1 MLRPAVRI
9 CAVVTAL
16 VIATTPQAG
25 AETKIDA
32 FFSPSSESLRNRLI
46 NASLVLQ
53 AERAGIDDPQ
63 ELFASA
69 RADYERLLAVLYSA
83 GHFGGQISITLDGRE
98 AAGIAP
104 LSPPET
110 IDQIDLRIDMGPVY
124 RFSDTNIGPLAPGT
138 ELPEEFSRGF
148 PAGTTYIRNAAR
160 AAIDAWRQNGNALA
174 DVSDQF
180 IVATHDEDRV
190 SASITIDP
198 GPVLSFGDIAIRGNK
213 DVRTRRIDT
222 IAGLE
227 PGRRFDPDEIARA
240 ERRLRRTGSFQ
251 SVVIRESETAGPDET
266 LPLTIEVAEQT
277 PRRFGFGAEYSTIDG
292 VRLSSFWLHRN
303 FLGGAERFRV
313 DGEVAGIGGETGGVD
328 FGVDIRYERPATPR
342 ADVDLFAEIS
352 FERLNEPDFESETGE
367 FTLGFTRYATDEL
380 VVTFGLGYLYSEV
393 DDAFGDEI
401 YSLLTLPLGATL
413 ERRDDPLDPT
423 KGVFFD
429 VTATPFIGLNDTE
442 EGAQFT
448 LDARGYRTFGDRTP
462 VTAAL
467 QFQLGSLVGPQLTE
481 SPPFYRFYSGGGG
494 TVRGQEYQSLG
505 VEVGGESTGGRSF
518 AALSAEAR
526 VRMTDTITA
535 VGFYDWGFVAAESF
549 GDGGGTHAGAGLG
562 LRYNTGIGPIRLDLG
577 TPVSSGSEGSNIFIY
592 VGIGQAF

>member
-1 MLRPAVRI
+1 MRPIVRI
-9 CAVVTAL
+9 GAAFAAL
-16 VIATTPQAG
+16 VIATTPPAG
-25 AETKIDA
+25 AETNIDA
-32 FFSPSSESLRNRLI
+32 IFSPSSENLRDRLV

-53 AERAGIDDPQ
+53 AERDGTTDPQ
-63 ELFASA
+63 ELFAAA

-98 AAGIAP
+98 AASIAP
-104 LSPPET
+104 LSVPET
-110 IDQIDLRIDMGPVY
+110 IDQIDLRIDMGPIY
-124 RFSDTNIGPLAPGT
+124 LFSEANIGPLAPGT
-138 ELPEEFSRGF
+138 ELPEEFSQGAT
-148 PAGTTYIRNAAR
+148 AGTTYIRNAAR

-174 DVSDQF
+174 AVDDQT
-180 IVATHDEDRV
+180 ITARHDRNRV
-190 SASITIDP
+190 SARVSIEP
-198 GPVLSFGDIAIRGNK
+198 GPVLTFGDVRIKGNQ

-227 PGRRFDPDEIARA
+227 PGTRFDPDEIARA

-251 SVVIRESETAGPDET
+251 SVVIRESDTAASDGT
-266 LPLTIEVAEQT
+266 LPLSIEVTEQT
-277 PRRFGFGAEYSTIDG
+277 PRRFGFGGEFSTIDG

-313 DGEVAGIGGETGGVD
+313 DGEIAGIGGETGGID
-328 FGVDIRYERPATPR
+328 YGVDVRYERPATPR

-352 FERLNEPDFESETGE
+352 FERLNEPDFKSETGE

-413 ERRDDPLDPT
+413 DRRDDPLDPT
-423 KGVFFD
+423 KGVFWD
-429 VTATPFIGLNDTE
+429 ISATPFIGLNDTE

-448 LDARGYRTFGDRTP
+448 VDARGYRTFGDRIP

-467 QFQLGSLVGPQLTE
+467 RFQLGSLVGPQLTE

-505 VEVGGESTGGRSF
+505 VDVGGESTGGRSF
-518 AALSAEAR
+518 AGISAEGR
-526 VRMTDTITA
+526 VRLTDTITA

-577 TPVSSGSEGSNIFIY
+577 TPVSGGSEGSNVFIY

>member
-1 MLRPAVRI
+1 MRPIVRI
-9 CAVVTAL
+9 GAAFAAL
-16 VIATTPQAG
+16 VIATTPPAG
-25 AETKIDA
+25 AETNIDA
-32 FFSPSSESLRNRLI
+32 IFSPSSENLRDRLV

-53 AERAGIDDPQ
+53 AERDGTTDPQ
-63 ELFASA
+63 ELFAAA

-98 AAGIAP
+98 AASIAP
-104 LSPPET
+104 LSVPET

-124 RFSDTNIGPLAPGT
+124 LFSEANIGPLAPGT
-138 ELPEEFSRGF
+138 ELPEEFSQGAT
-148 PAGTTYIRNAAR
+148 AGTTYIRNAAR

-174 DVSDQF
+174 AVDDQT
-180 IVATHDEDRV
+180 ITARHDRNRV
-190 SASITIDP
+190 SARVSIEP
-198 GPVLSFGDIAIRGNK
+198 GPVLTFGDVRIKGNQ

-227 PGRRFDPDEIARA
+227 PGTRFDPDEIARA

-251 SVVIRESETAGPDET
+251 SVVIRESDTAASDGT
-266 LPLTIEVAEQT
+266 LPLSIEVTEQT
-277 PRRFGFGAEYSTIDG
+277 PRRFGFGGEFSTIDG

-313 DGEVAGIGGETGGVD
+313 DGEIAGIGGETGGID
-328 FGVDIRYERPATPR
+328 YGVDVRYERPATPR

-352 FERLNEPDFESETGE
+352 FERLNEPDFKSETGE

-413 ERRDDPLDPT
+413 DRRDDPLDPT
-423 KGVFFD
+423 KGVFWD
-429 VTATPFIGLNDTE
+429 ISATPFIGLNDTE

-448 LDARGYRTFGDRTP
+448 VDARGYRTFGDRIP

-467 QFQLGSLVGPQLTE
+467 RFQLGSLVGPQLTE

-505 VEVGGESTGGRSF
+505 VDVGGESTGGRSF
-518 AALSAEAR
+518 AGISAEGR
-526 VRMTDTITA
+526 VRLTDTITA

-577 TPVSSGSEGSNIFIY
+577 TPVSGGSEGSNVFIY